1 MYSTK
6 GSMYTFCGLTGGL
19 AASEVN
25 EDKDFASIAVVA
37 MIQTYYASEGEMNQ
51 IYEYLNEVK
60 CVW

>member
-1 MYSTK
+1 
-6 GSMYTFCGLTGGL
+6 MYTFCGLTGGL